1 MALALRLA
9 RISGWVPLSRLYC
22 RRAVMFVL
30 LGNLIEELA
39 GHEPIEICQK
49 AELVLLGDHIPDFW
63 GRDGIHFLLH
73 RLLRRG

>member
-1 MALALRLA
+1 M
-9 RISGWVPLSRLYC
+9 PLCY
-22 RRAVMFVL
+22 VL
-30 LGNLIEELA
+30 LRNLIEELA